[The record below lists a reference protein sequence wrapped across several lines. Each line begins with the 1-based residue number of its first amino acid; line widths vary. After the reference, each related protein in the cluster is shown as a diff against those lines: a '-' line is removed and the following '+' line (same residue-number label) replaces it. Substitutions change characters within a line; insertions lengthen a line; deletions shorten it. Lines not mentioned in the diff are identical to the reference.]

1 MSLRMDLSQLIESV
15 PADPRG
21 LAFRVEAETLGRE
34 IDRLSRELEVSDA
47 WRSKSL
53 ARLLETVAELRALVE
68 EA

>member
-1 MSLRMDLSQLIESV
+1 MSLRLDLSQLIEQV

-21 LAFRVEAETLGRE
+21 LAFRVEADTLGRE
-34 IDRLSRELEVSDA
+34 IDRLSLELEVSDA
-47 WRSKSL
+47 WRSKTL

>member
-1 MSLRMDLSQLIESV
+1 MSLRLDLSQLIEQV

-21 LAFRVEAETLGRE
+21 LAFRVEADTLGRE
-34 IDRLSRELEVSDA
+34 IDRLSKELEVSDA
-47 WRSKSL
+47 WRSKTL